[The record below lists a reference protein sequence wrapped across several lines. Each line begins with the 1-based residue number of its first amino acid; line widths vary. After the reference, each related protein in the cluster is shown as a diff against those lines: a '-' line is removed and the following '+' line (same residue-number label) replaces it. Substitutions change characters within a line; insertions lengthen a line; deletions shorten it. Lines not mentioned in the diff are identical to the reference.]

1 MRGHFEFAFHTVSAE
16 SAALAEVEPSLALRG
31 SQGWEIR
38 GLATLRDGSVIVAL
52 QRPLDEETSLPD
64 APALSASLAEPLA
77 APLELMER
85 RPSSNAG
92 EARRTSNAGG
102 RGE

>member
-16 SAALAEVEPSLALRG
+16 SASLGEVEPALGLRG

-38 GLATLRDGSVIVAL
+38 ALTALRDGSVLVAL
-52 QRPLDEETSLPD
+52 QRPLDEETALPA

-77 APLELMER
+77 APLELLER
-85 RPSSNAG
+85 RAPPQSG
-92 EARRTSNAGG
+92 DPVR
-102 RGE
+102 